1 MIFLILTILCS
12 SSIALILKFNAA
24 RKGHPLV
31 MLMGNYFT
39 ASLIASVIIFIR
51 KDYSFS
57 IETFLFG
64 LILGVMFIGS
74 FFIFAKAVETAGTAL
89 ATVSSRLSVFI
100 PVLLIV
106 LFLGEE
112 PSAQNYFGFALTVL
126 TIILFYFSLKGKTNV
141 ESHKNKYFFLV
152 GVLVFI
158 GINDFAIKMFQ
169 HLRTI
174 SEQSL
179 FVYMIFTSA
188 FITGMAIINFRRIV
202 INRKDVYTGFLL
214 GIPNVFSTI
223 FLLGALNQISAI
235 IVYPVMN
242 IGVILVTTISAYLIW
257 KETLNGYGIAAVVL
271 GTAAILLLGFKF

>member
-1 MIFLILTILCS
+1 MLFLLLTILCS

-57 IETFLFG
+57 IETFLIG

-100 PVLLIV
+100 PVLLVV
-106 LFLGEE
+106 LFFGEE
-112 PSAQNYFGFALTVL
+112 PSKQNYFGFALTVL
-126 TIILFYFSLKGKTNV
+126 TIILFYFSLNRNNQVDSNKY
-141 ESHKNKYFFLV
+141 KYFFLV
-152 GVLVFI
+152 GVLLFI
-158 GINDFAIKMFQ
+158 GINDFAMKYFQ
-169 HLRTI
+169 MLR
-174 SEQSL
+174 SSNEESL
-179 FVYMIFTSA
+179 FVYMIFTTA
-188 FITGMAIINFRRIV
+188 FITGLFVIIFRKIK
-202 INRKDVYTGFLL
+202 IYRKDILTGFML

-223 FLLGALNQISAI
+223 FLLAALSALPAM

-242 IGVILVTTISAYLIW
+242 IGVILITTISAFLIW
-257 KETLNGYGIAAVVL
+257 KESLNGYGIAAVIL
-271 GTAAILLLGFKF
+271 GTVAILLLGM

>member
-1 MIFLILTILCS
+1 MIYLLLTILCS

-51 KDYSFS
+51 KDFSFS

-100 PVLLIV
+100 PVLLVV
-106 LFLGEE
+106 LFFGEV
-112 PSAQNYFGFALTVL
+112 PSTQNYFGFALTVI
-126 TIILFYFSLKGKTNV
+126 TIILFYLSLNRINQV
-141 ESHKNKYFFLV
+141 DSHKYKYFFLV
-152 GVLVFI
+152 GVLLFI
-158 GINDFAIKMFQ
+158 GINDFAMKYFQ
-169 HLRTI
+169 MLR
-174 SEQSL
+174 SSNEESL
-179 FVYMIFTSA
+179 FVYMIFTTA
-188 FITGMAIINFRRIV
+188 FITGLFIIIFRKIK
-202 INRKDVYTGFLL
+202 IYSKDILTGFIL

-223 FLLGALNQISAI
+223 FLLAALSTLPAI

-257 KETLNGYGIAAVVL
+257 KETLNSYGIAAVVL
-271 GTAAILLLGFKF
+271 GTAAILLLGL

>member
-1 MIFLILTILCS
+1 MLFLLLTILCS

-57 IETFLFG
+57 IETFLIG

-100 PVLLIV
+100 PVLLVV
-106 LFLGEE
+106 LFFGEE
-112 PSAQNYFGFALTVL
+112 PSKQNYFGFALTVL
-126 TIILFYFSLKGKTNV
+126 TIILFYFSLNRNNQVDSNKY
-141 ESHKNKYFFLV
+141 KYFFLV
-152 GVLVFI
+152 GVLLFI
-158 GINDFAIKMFQ
+158 GINDFAMKYFQ
-169 HLRTI
+169 MLR
-174 SEQSL
+174 SSNEESL
-179 FVYMIFTSA
+179 FVYMIFTTA
-188 FITGMAIINFRRIV
+188 FITGLFVIIFRKIK
-202 INRKDVYTGFLL
+202 IYRKDILTGFML

-223 FLLGALNQISAI
+223 FLLAALSALPAM

-242 IGVILVTTISAYLIW
+242 IGVILITTISAFLIW
-257 KETLNGYGIAAVVL
+257 KESLNGYGIAAVIL
-271 GTAAILLLGFKF
+271 GTAAILLLGM

>member
-1 MIFLILTILCS
+1 MLLTILCS

-51 KDYSFS
+51 KDFSFS

-74 FFIFAKAVETAGTAL
+74 FFIFAKAVESAGTAL

-100 PVLLIV
+100 PVLLVV
-106 LFLGEE
+106 LLFGEE
-112 PSAQNYFGFALTVL
+112 PSTQNYFGFALTVL
-126 TIILFYFSLKGKTNV
+126 TIILFYLSLNRNNQV
-141 ESHKNKYFFLV
+141 DRHKYKYFFLV
-152 GVLVFI
+152 GVLLFI
-158 GINDFAIKMFQ
+158 GINDFAMKYFQ
-169 HLRTI
+169 MLR
-174 SEQSL
+174 SSNEESL
-179 FVYMIFTSA
+179 FVYMIFTTA
-188 FITGMAIINFRRIV
+188 FITGLFVIIFRKIK
-202 INRKDVYTGFLL
+202 IYRKDILTGFML

-223 FLLGALNQISAI
+223 FLLAVLSALPAM

-242 IGVILVTTISAYLIW
+242 IGVILITTISAFLIW
-257 KETLNGYGIAAVVL
+257 KESLNGYGIAAVIL
-271 GTAAILLLGFKF
+271 GTAAILLLGM

>member
-1 MIFLILTILCS
+1 MFYLLLTILCS

-51 KDYSFS
+51 KDFSFS

-64 LILGVMFIGS
+64 LILGVLFIGS

-100 PVLLIV
+100 PVLLV
-106 LFLGEE
+106 VMFFGEE
-112 PSAQNYFGFALTVL
+112 PSTLNYYGFALTVV
-126 TIILFYFSLKGKTNV
+126 TIILFYFSLNGKNQAD
-141 ESHKNKYFFLV
+141 SHKYKYLFLV
-152 GVLVFI
+152 GVLLFI
-158 GINDFAIKMFQ
+158 GINDFAMKYFQ
-169 HLRTI
+169 MLRT
-174 SEQSL
+174 SNEESL
-179 FVYMIFTSA
+179 FVYMIFTTA
-188 FITGMAIINFRRIV
+188 FVTGLFIIIL
-202 INRKDVYTGFLL
+202 RKIKIYSKDILTGFVL
-214 GIPNVFSTI
+214 GIPNVLSTI
-223 FLLGALNQISAI
+223 FLLAALSTLPAI

-257 KETLNGYGIAAVVL
+257 KETLNNFGIAAVVL
-271 GTAAILLLGFKF
+271 GTAAILLLGM